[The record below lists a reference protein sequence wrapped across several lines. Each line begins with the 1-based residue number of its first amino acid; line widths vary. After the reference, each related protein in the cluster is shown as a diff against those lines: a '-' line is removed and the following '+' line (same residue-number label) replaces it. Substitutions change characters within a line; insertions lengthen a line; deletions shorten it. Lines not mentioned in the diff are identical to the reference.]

1 MSTLLNLKTR
11 TKLFIA
17 FGAIVALMGAVS
29 AITWRDMAT
38 LKAEQAALYHD
49 DLALA
54 VDILKL
60 RNTLNRE
67 RVVLL
72 SLTAGDATEQ
82 ARLMPVLEREIAEI
96 RTVAARLQGYR
107 AGLAEDAAQFAQ
119 LDTLLRDYTG
129 VRDSTVLP
137 ALKAGRRAEASS
149 AIIGP
154 LQARFDALREVADA
168 AGDQQLAQADKRMA
182 ASAAMVERAQDT
194 IVAANLAALAIG
206 VALALLLDRAIAGP
220 LRGAMEAARRMAGGD
235 LTVAIPRTGGK
246 DEVGQL
252 LDSLDEMVTAWRQ
265 IMQETGIGIS
275 ALSAA
280 ASEILATAMQG
291 AASAT
296 ETAAAVAETGAT
308 VEEVKQTA
316 MLASQKAK
324 TVADAAHQAAQTA
337 EGGRSAIESGVAG
350 MDLIQE
356 QMDAIGT
363 TIVRLSERSQ
373 AIAEIIATVGGLAE
387 QSNLLAVNAAIEAA
401 KAGELGR
408 GFAVVAQEVRGLAD
422 QSKQATRQVRQILAE
437 IEKAVGSAVMI
448 AEQSSKT
455 VSRGV
460 EQTTRA
466 GHAITSLAD
475 SIGDA
480 AQAAAQ
486 IAASSQQQLAGMDQV
501 ALAMEN
507 IKQASA
513 DNAAGSR
520 QSEGAAHN
528 LHELGQQLKQMS
540 ERFRFA

>member
-17 FGAIVALMGAVS
+17 FGVIVTLMAAVS
-29 AITWRDMAT
+29 AITWRDMAS
-38 LKAEQAALYHD
+38 LKAAQKALYQD

-60 RNTLNRE
+60 RVTLNRE
-67 RVVLL
+67 RVVML
-72 SLTAGDATEQ
+72 SLTVGDGADQ

-96 RTVAARLQGYR
+96 GTIAARLQGYR
-107 AGLAEDAAQFAQ
+107 TAVAEDAAQFAQ
-119 LDTLLRDYTG
+119 MDALLRDYTG
-129 VRDSTVLP
+129 VRDGVVLP
-137 ALKAGRRAEASS
+137 ALKAGRRAEAAA

-154 LQARFDALREVADA
+154 LQGRFEALRHAADS
-168 AGDQQLAQADKRMA
+168 AGNQQLAQADKRME
-182 ASAAMVERAQDT
+182 ASGAMVARAQDT
-194 IVAANLAALAIG
+194 IAAANVVAVAIG
-206 VALALLLDRAIAGP
+206 IALVLLLDRAIAGP

-235 LTVAIPRTGGK
+235 LTVSIPRTGGK

-265 IMQETGIGIS
+265 IMKETGIGIS

-316 MLASQKAK
+316 LLASQKAK
-324 TVADAAHQAAQTA
+324 SVADAAHQAAQTA
-337 EGGRSAIESGVAG
+337 EGGRSAIESGVEG
-350 MDLIQE
+350 MDLIQQ

-448 AEQSSKT
+448 AEQSSKA

-520 QSEGAAHN
+520 QSESAAHN
-528 LHELGQQLKQMS
+528 LHELGQQLRQMS